1 MKYPLNTACFWR
13 IRSPTELHIIHFQF
27 KNILMEGPS
36 EETGECEYDFVK
48 LYKGINDYF
57 EENLVVTKC
66 GTQSSSELTNV
77 YKGDQGKTNSKMN
90 KSNHSIREQYVRQIS
105 IWQSKQ
111 WSWF

>member
-77 YKGDQGKTNSKMN
+77 YKGDQGKTNSKIR
-90 KSNHSIREQYVRQIS
+90 KSKHSIR
-105 IWQSKQ
+105 
-111 WSWF
+111 